1 MSLQNK
7 DICVIKQN
15 NWFRYRAAA
24 IIIDGPDVLM
34 ACNDND
40 AYFYSVGGAVEHGE
54 TAEAAVIREVYEE
67 TGVEYEVERLAFI
80 HENFFTDSS
89 GSLAGLHCHEIT
101 FYFLMKPQGRPMWPV
116 QVTANNER
124 MVWLPIS
131 QLKTM
136 KAYPRFFAT
145 YLQPLPTTITH
156 IVTHEN
162 NV

>member
-24 IIIDGPDVLM
+24 IIIEDSDVLM
-34 ACNDND
+34 ACNDD
-40 AYFYSVGGAVEHGE
+40 DTYFYSVGGAVEHGE
-54 TAEAAVIREVYEE
+54 TAEAAVIREVWEE
-67 TGVEYEVERLAFI
+67 TGIEYEVERLAFI

-89 GSLAGLHCHEIT
+89 GSLAGFDCHEIT
-101 FYFLMKPQGRPMWPV
+101 FYFLMKSQGRLTWQTPKSG
-116 QVTANNER
+116 NNER
-124 MVWLPIS
+124 MVWVPI
-131 QLKTM
+131 QQFETI